1 MKVRF
6 EYTIIVFLMSFLF
19 GNDHNVLLALII
31 CAIIHETGHLICA
44 KILKIKIRE
53 IVIDIG
59 GAKIYPYSNTYPYS
73 HELLLSFSGPLAN
86 IICVYIIHFIS
97 NESRHLQN
105 FSKNLENGALSFIE
119 LVLIFS
125 LLQSFLNLLPISNLD
140 GGRILKCILCILF
153 SQRIGE
159 IFIRITTIIFSIILW
174 IISVYFLVGS
184 GSGISL
190 FVFSIC
196 MFFKIFESGE

>member
-6 EYTIIVFLMSFLF
+6 EYSIIVFLMSFLF
-19 GNDHNVLLALII
+19 GNDHSVLFALII
-31 CAIIHETGHLICA
+31 CATIHEAGHLICA

-86 IICVYIIHFIS
+86 IICVFVIRLVCDETRY
-97 NESRHLQN
+97 LQN
-105 FSKNLENGALSFIE
+105 IAKDSENGALTFIE
-119 LVLIFS
+119 LILVFS

-153 SQRIGE
+153 SQRIGQ
-159 IFIRITTIIFSIILW
+159 IFIRITTIIFAIILW
-174 IISVYFLVGS
+174 IISVYFLMGS